1 MAWRKGGLAGSVA
14 GALVEDGAGGA
25 EDAIAGMGRGALE
38 QDVAGALAQE
48 LLACGGCRGGLEVAG
63 VAKGAAE
70 VFDCAVATV
79 LPNHMELV
87 AMDGDVGMAVGARQV
102 VEFGR
107 ERKGRIDQPI
117 GYVVAGRNGEVDLPS
132 A

>member
-14 GALVEDGAGGA
+14 GALVEDCTGGA
-25 EDAIAGMGRGALE
+25 EDAVGGMGRGALE

-63 VAKGAAE
+63 VAEGAAE
-70 VFDCAVATV
+70 VFDRPVATV
-79 LPNHMELV
+79 LPNHMQLV

-117 GYVVAGRNGEVDLPS
+117 GYVVTRRNGEVDLPT